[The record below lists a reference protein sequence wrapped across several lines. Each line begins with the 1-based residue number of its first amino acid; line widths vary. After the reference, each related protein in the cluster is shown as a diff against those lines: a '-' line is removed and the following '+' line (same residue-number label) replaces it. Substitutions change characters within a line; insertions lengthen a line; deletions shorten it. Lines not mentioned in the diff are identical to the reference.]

1 MKIAELLDGELGT
14 PRTTDALNALLRL
27 AKVAGA
33 GGLKIVATPA
43 SAGSSAAALNAAA
56 AAAFTKTVVL
66 QLQDA
71 AGVRQTWYNG
81 ADVTLTPTETVAD
94 VDVGV
99 PVVTGGNVP
108 AFVDGQATVVLTYDT
123 NAGATKTYV
132 AAETVGFT
140 TACANILGRAVTV
153 GAAAN
158 FVDTL
163 VA

>member
-1 MKIAELLDGELGT
+1 MKIAELADGELGT
-14 PRTTDALNALLRL
+14 PRSTAALNALLRL

-43 SAGSSAAALNAAA
+43 TAGSSAAALNAAA
-56 AAAFTKTVVL
+56 AGTVTRTVTL

-81 ADVTLTPTETVAD
+81 ADVTLTPTEAVTDAD
-94 VDVGV
+94 VAAPAVDDA
-99 PVVTGGNVP
+99 TP
-108 AFVDGQATVVLTYDT
+108 AFTDGQATVVLTYDT
-123 NAGATKTYV
+123 DAGATKTYV